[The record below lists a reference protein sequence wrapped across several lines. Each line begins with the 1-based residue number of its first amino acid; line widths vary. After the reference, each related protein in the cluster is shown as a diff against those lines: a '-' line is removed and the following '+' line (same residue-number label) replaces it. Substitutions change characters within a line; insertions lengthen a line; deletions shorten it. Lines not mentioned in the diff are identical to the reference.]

1 MVTYG
6 EVDKLRCIRAPA
18 ESVLSVYLS
27 IPRDPAELRSLPA
40 RASDL
45 ITAASGTRPDGQP
58 CGLDPADEQVVRG
71 AVAAHARQ
79 HLGRT
84 IAVFACADLGLLE
97 VVPLPG
103 LFAERAVLAVRP
115 HVRPLLAALER
126 HPDHRI
132 AVIDRR
138 HAYLLAVA
146 DDRVDTIASVPGGLV
161 PRHSPGGWYGLEPHQ
176 TEQRMGE
183 LTRHLFSDAAAILQ
197 RAARDTGR
205 QPLVIGGHSEGIS
218 RLLADLSPELR
229 DSYAGCFGADPQ
241 TLTPARASELA
252 APVIANWTERR
263 ESQEAGKITAASSGV
278 RAAVGLTACLA
289 AVNADAVRLLL
300 LPDDGVRPGYRCE
313 RCGTLGVTDSECCDW
328 GAAARAVPD
337 LLEEMALQ
345 TMHDGG
351 DVMSL
356 REAPFDVAAGL
367 R

>member
-1 MVTYG
+1 MVTHG

-27 IPRDPAELRSLPA
+27 IPLDPAELRSLSA
-40 RASDL
+40 RATDL
-45 ITAASGTRPDGQP
+45 IMAACGTSPDGRP
-58 CGLDPADEQVVRG
+58 GSFDPADEQMVRA

-84 IAVFACADLGLLE
+84 IAIFACADLGLLE

-103 LFAERAVLAVRP
+103 QFAERAVLAVRP
-115 HVRPLLAALER
+115 HVRPLLAALQR

-132 AVIDRR
+132 AVVDGR
-138 HAYLLAVA
+138 HAYLVAVA
-146 DDRVDTIASVPGGLV
+146 EDRVETIASVPGGLV
-161 PRHSPGGWYGLEPHQ
+161 PRHGPSGWYGLEPHQ
-176 TEQRMGE
+176 TEQRMTG
-183 LTRHLFSDAAAILQ
+183 LTRHLFGDAAAILQ
-197 RAARDTGR
+197 RAARDSGR
-205 QPLVIGGHSEGIS
+205 QPLVIGGHPEGIS

-241 TLTPARASELA
+241 TLTPTRACELA
-252 APVIANWTERR
+252 APVIADWTERR
-263 ESQEAGKITAASSGV
+263 ESRQASKITAAPSGV
-278 RAAVGLTACLA
+278 RAAVGLSACLA

-300 LPDDGVRPGYRCE
+300 LPDSGVRPGYRCE